1 MRGIAQAL
9 ALAGAATL
17 AIGGAGCQRYASN
30 GGASVDSVK
39 EAIKAD
45 EKKWNE
51 QFKSQDLE
59 GLLGHYT
66 DDAFF
71 VAPGVKPAT
80 GRTEIRQVYAKAMTD
95 QAFQI
100 SFASD
105 RIDVAGSGD
114 LAYARGHFSEKF
126 TDPKTQKVIS
136 DTGSYV
142 TIYKKQ
148 SDGGWKAV
156 EDFAVADPDSAKPVE
171 PGKPAT
177 RAKMVSM

>member
-1 MRGIAQAL
+1 MRGVAQAF
-9 ALAGAATL
+9 ALAGAAAL
-17 AIGGAGCQRYASN
+17 AIGVAGCQRYASN

-114 LAYARGHFSEKF
+114 LAYARGHFSEKY

-136 DTGSYV
+136 DSGSYV

-148 SDGGWKAV
+148 SDGGWKAI
-156 EDFAVADPDSAKPVE
+156 EDFAVADPESAKPVE

>member
-1 MRGIAQAL
+1 MRGVAQAL
-9 ALAGAATL
+9 ALAGAAAL

-126 TDPKTQKVIS
+126 TDPKTHKVIS

>member
-1 MRGIAQAL
+1 MRGVAQAF
-9 ALAGAATL
+9 ALAGAAAL
-17 AIGGAGCQRYASN
+17 AIGVAGCQRASN
-30 GGASVDSVK
+30 DGASADSVK

-71 VAPGVKPAT
+71 VAPGAKPAT

-114 LAYARGHFSEKF
+114 LAYARGHFSEKY

-136 DTGSYV
+136 DSGSYV

-156 EDFAVADPDSAKPVE
+156 EDFAVADPDSTKPVE

>member
-1 MRGIAQAL
+1 MRGVAQAF
-9 ALAGAATL
+9 ALAGAAAL
-17 AIGGAGCQRYASN
+17 AIGVAGCQRYASN
-30 GGASVDSVK
+30 DGASADSVK

-80 GRTEIRQVYAKAMTD
+80 GRTEIRQVYAKAMSD

-100 SFASD
+100 SFSSD

-114 LAYARGHFSEKF
+114 LAYARGHFSEKY
-126 TDPKTQKVIS
+126 TDSKTQKVIS
-136 DTGSYV
+136 DSGSYV

-156 EDFAVADPDSAKPVE
+156 EDFAVAEPDSTKPVE